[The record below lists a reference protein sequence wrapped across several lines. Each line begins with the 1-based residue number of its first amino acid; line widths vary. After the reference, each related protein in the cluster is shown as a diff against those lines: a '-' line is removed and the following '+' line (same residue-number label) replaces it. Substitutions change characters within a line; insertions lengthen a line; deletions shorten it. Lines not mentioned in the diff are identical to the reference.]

1 MITIGQHH
9 TLKVTK
15 ITPFGAFFDAEDL
28 GELLMPNKHG
38 AKGLQEGDIK
48 KVFIYLDSDDRP
60 ICTLQQPKIR
70 TGEFAYLNVVDS
82 NNVGAFLDW
91 GLDKD
96 LLVPFAEQHR
106 PMEVGKSYLVRAY
119 IDKTDGRIVG
129 SSKIDKFVEEDKPY
143 GYSVKQP
150 VNLIIANSTDLGFK
164 AIINHH
170 HWGVLYKG
178 EVFQRLSFGETVKG
192 FIKAIRPDG
201 KIDLTL
207 QGGQATRDKYT
218 QVILAYL
225 KRHNGFA
232 PVHDK
237 TDPEQISLMFKMSK
251 KAFKKTIGGLYK
263 QKIIKIEND
272 GIYLIDSSTQ

>member
-9 TLKVTK
+9 TLRVTK
-15 ITPFGAFFDAEDL
+15 ITPFGAFFDADEL
-28 GELLMPNKHG
+28 GEVLMPNKHG
-38 AKGLQEGDIK
+38 AKGLHEGDVK

-60 ICTLQQPKIR
+60 ICTLQQPKVR
-70 TGEFAYLNVVDS
+70 VGEFAYLKVIDS
-82 NNVGAFLDW
+82 NSVGAFLDW

-96 LLVPFAEQHR
+96 LLVPFAEQHK
-106 PMEVGKSYLVRAY
+106 PMEVGKFYLVRAY
-119 IDKTDGRIVG
+119 IDNTDGRIVA
-129 SSKIDKFVEEDKPY
+129 SSKIDKFVEEDKPF

-150 VNLIIANSTDLGFK
+150 VHLIIANTTDLGFK

-178 EVFQRLSFGETVKG
+178 EVFQRLSFGENVKG
-192 FIKAIRPDG
+192 FIKFIRPDG

-207 QGGQATRDKYT
+207 QGGQETRDKYS
-218 QVILAYL
+218 QVILTYL
-225 KRHNGFA
+225 KRNNGYA

-237 TDPEQISLMFKMSK
+237 SDPEQISLMFKMSK

-263 QKIIKIEND
+263 QKVIKIEDD
-272 GIYLIDSSTQ
+272 GIYLLDDVQ

>member
-9 TLKVTK
+9 TLRVTK
-15 ITPFGAFFDAEDL
+15 ITPFGAFFDADEL
-28 GELLMPNKHG
+28 GEVLMPNKHG
-38 AKGLQEGDIK
+38 AKGMHEGDVK

-60 ICTLQQPKIR
+60 ICTLQQPKVR
-70 TGEFAYLNVVDS
+70 VGEFAYLKVIDS
-82 NNVGAFLDW
+82 NSVGAFLDW

-96 LLVPFAEQHR
+96 LLVPFAEQHK
-106 PMEVGKSYLVRAY
+106 PMEVGKFYLVRAY
-119 IDKTDGRIVG
+119 IDNTDGRIVA
-129 SSKIDKFVEEDKPY
+129 SSKIDKFVEEDKPF

-150 VNLIIANSTDLGFK
+150 VNLIIANTTDLGFK

-178 EVFQRLSFGETVKG
+178 EVFQRLSFGENVQG
-192 FIKAIRPDG
+192 FIKFIRPDG

-207 QGGQATRDKYT
+207 QGGQETRDKYS
-218 QVILAYL
+218 QVILTYL
-225 KRHNGFA
+225 KRNNGYA

-237 TDPEQISLMFKMSK
+237 SDPEQISLMFKMSK

-263 QKIIKIEND
+263 QKVIKIEDD
-272 GIYLIDSSTQ
+272 GIYLLDDVQ